1 MNLHRTS
8 AFSRSQFALFMM
20 LLTVLSLHCT
30 VGCSSSESVPTAE
43 SDDLLDQ
50 FLTTERAADEAVAE
64 NAEQAETVEKPTSRK
79 KRKDSGV
86 RSASLTGDDPFA
98 VSNSGFEKPSPK
110 GERLELSLRE
120 GDRFPLIKTVEQTLV
135 QKSETHPA
143 LAKTK
148 LDLNLALTVH
158 EVREDAV
165 LLGVQY
171 SRVVYE
177 HDLAGRRL
185 KFDSASHEGTIPWDA
200 VPYAGM
206 VNNGFAFWIG
216 RDNQIRGLVG
226 YQEFLERCVADVPL
240 ERRQTLLTELSQ
252 RFGDDGVANFVD
264 DSIGLLPYDASV
276 DEDSASR
283 VLPGDIW
290 TRERRLMQ
298 PVPVYLKS
306 TYTLTDLD
314 SETARIEITGRI
326 ASGEAVNA
334 AGDSRVRISDGR
346 ALGHC
351 TVDRSTGLPLDVQIS
366 RHLVIH
372 VQTEDGHDVMQEKE
386 ILTTIRGFP
395 RRSDSAA
402 VGTRPE
408 RTGSQTK
415 QTTSA
420 RGDEGTAPGEV
431 SRARYPRE

>member
-1 MNLHRTS
+1 MNLHRGSS
-8 AFSRSQFALFMM
+8 AGLRVS
-20 LLTVLSLHCT
+20 LLMGFLGVA
-30 VGCSSSESVPTAE
+30 GCSQDASPT
-43 SDDLLDQ
+43 
-50 FLTTERAADEAVAE
+50 AADEDLLNEFLTPEATAAQTVADTARE
-64 NAEQAETVEKPTSRK
+64 SETDTRKPVLGQQRE
-79 KRKDSGV
+79 RGGV
-86 RSASLTGDDPFA
+86 RAVSASGEDPFA
-98 VSNSGFEKPSPK
+98 VQTSDFEKPQPK
-110 GERLELSLRE
+110 GERLELTLRE
-120 GDRFPLIKTVEQTLV
+120 GDRFPLIKTVEQTLL

-143 LAKTK
+143 MARTK
-148 LDLNLALTVH
+148 LDLSMALTVE
-158 EVREDAV
+158 EVRADAV

-185 KFDSASHEGTIPWDA
+185 KFDSASHSGAIPWDA

-226 YQEFLERCVADVPL
+226 YQEFLERCVAEVPL

-276 DEDSASR
+276 DEESASR
-283 VLPGDIW
+283 VLPGDVW

-306 TYTLTDLD
+306 TYTLTDID
-314 SETARIEITGRI
+314 RDTARIEITGRI

-346 ALGHC
+346 TLGHC
-351 TVDRSTGLPLDVQIS
+351 IVDRGTGLPLDVQIA
-366 RHLVIH
+366 RHLLIH
-372 VQTEDGHDVMQEKE
+372 VQTDDGYEVVQEKE
-386 ILTTIRGFP
+386 IQTTIRGFP
-395 RRSDSAA
+395 QMASGKTSGAASGAPASGSSRRASEAKY
-402 VGTRPE
+402 PE
-408 RTGSQTK
+408 
-415 QTTSA
+415 
-420 RGDEGTAPGEV
+420 
-431 SRARYPRE
+431 